1 MRMPEGFMP
10 RQRPAWCSVSTPV
23 MCSSTTTT
31 SSAWPPHWP
40 AKIPITAQ
48 PPPAPPP
55 PRGRGSAT
63 PLTMGA
69 RPGLQQQLRASVYAQ
84 FHRLFVAQPLHQLGG
99 DAALLAAA
107 AGQVLHAA
115 ERQHLRAVLRRGHMA
130 HRLALAAHGG

>member
-31 SSAWPPHWP
+31 SSAWPPHWR
-40 AKIPITAQ
+40 AKIPITAEPQ
-48 PPPAPPP
+48 PTPM
-55 PRGRGSAT
+55 RCSAT

-69 RPGLQQQLRASVYAQ
+69 GTGLQQPLRASVYAQ
-84 FHRLFVAQPLHQLGG
+84 FRRLFVAQPLRQLGG

-130 HRLALAAHGG
+130 HRLAL